1 MAYPIVSAPYGFK
14 PINELGGLVYAGSTR
29 MYPIA
34 TGYNTNLFNGDLVQ
48 LSGGTVIKSA
58 MSAASSPG
66 TAVDGTLGIF
76 MGVEYTNPGTSQ
88 RVRAQYWPAGTV
100 AQDAVAYIIDD
111 PRTVFK
117 VAVTSQST
125 SLANT
130 GSTIGYMSQI
140 FVGTNVYAIT
150 GATGSTTT
158 GDSAMSVS
166 GGVITSGTVGNTRV
180 ATALPF
186 RVVQLVPDTAVSV
199 AAVASTSGSSTTV
212 TLTAANSAI
221 QAGMQLVAPTG
232 TGSLAGN
239 FITVTNVNGT
249 TVTVNSAVTLA
260 SGTAVTF
267 VGYPEV
273 RVVWNQG
280 FQGYTNAA
288 GV

>member
-14 PINELGGLVYAGSTR
+14 AYNELGGLPYAGSTR
-29 MYPIA
+29 MVPIA
-34 TGYNTNLFNGDLVQ
+34 TGYSSNLFNGDLVQ

-66 TAVDGTLGIF
+66 TAVAGTIGIF
-76 MGVEYTNPGTSQ
+76 VGCEYTNPATQ
-88 RVRAQYWPAGTV
+88 QKVRAQYWPASTV

-111 PRTVFK
+111 PRTVFR
-117 VAVTSQST
+117 VAVTNQGS

-130 GSTIGYMSQI
+130 GSTIGYFSET

-166 GGVITSGTVGNTRV
+166 GGVISSGTSGNTRV
-180 ATALPF
+180 TSALPF

-221 QAGMQLVAPTG
+221 QPGMQLVAPSG

-239 FITVTNVNGT
+239 FIAVTNVSST
-249 TVTVNSAVTLA
+249 TVTVSSAITLA

-267 VGYPEV
+267 VGYPEAL
-273 RVVWNQG
+273 VVWNQG
-280 FQGYTNAA
+280 FHSYTNAS